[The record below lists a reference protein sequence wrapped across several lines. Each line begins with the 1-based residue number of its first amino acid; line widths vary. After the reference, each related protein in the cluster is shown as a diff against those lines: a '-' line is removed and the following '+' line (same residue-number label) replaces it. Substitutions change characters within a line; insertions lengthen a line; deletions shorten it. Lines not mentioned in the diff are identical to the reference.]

1 MIICTL
7 NKLMEENDK
16 TQSEVASKTGITRP
30 TLLSL
35 IRNDNQ
41 SIRYETINQLCKYF
55 DVDMSE
61 LLVYSPVEVELKD
74 ILLDEVPITL
84 DLEITENNSSVAVS
98 LIYDING
105 LEIEF
110 DTNLIATKSSNS
122 LTNSGKF
129 IFNSLIYQ
137 DEWNILETKG
147 FKKDFIKH
155 YNDSIDIES
164 EIKQKLADANLNT
177 NFKIKHYEVAIQ
189 TIDRKKSSNNDFED
203 LVSELKSLVENIP
216 FDKEEKEK
224 MFKKINDIKHTK
236 SETDTN

>member
-7 NKLMEENDK
+7 KKLMEENDK
-16 TQSEVASKTGITRP
+16 TQSEVANATGITRP

-41 SIRYETINQLCKYF
+41 SIRYETINQLCKFF

-61 LLVYSPVEVELKD
+61 LLVYSPVNVKLKD
-74 ILLDEVPITL
+74 VLLDEVPITL
-84 DLEITENNSSVAVS
+84 DLEITESNSSVVVS

-105 LEIEF
+105 IEIEF
-110 DTNLIATKSSNS
+110 DTNLSATKSSNS
-122 LTNSGKF
+122 LKNSGKF
-129 IFNSLIYQ
+129 IFNSLMYQ

-155 YNDSIDIES
+155 YNDSIDLES
-164 EIKQKLADANLNT
+164 EIKQKLADADLDT
-177 NFKIKHYEVAIQ
+177 KFKIKHYEVAIQ
-189 TIDRKKSSNNDFED
+189 TMDRKQSPNNDFEN

-216 FDKEEKEK
+216 FEKKEKER
-224 MFKKINDIKHTK
+224 MYEKINEIKH
-236 SETDTN
+236 EIDNNNN

>member
-7 NKLMEENDK
+7 KKLMEENDK
-16 TQSEVASKTGITRP
+16 TQSEVANTTGITRP

-41 SIRYETINQLCKYF
+41 SIRYETINQLCKFF

-61 LLVYSPVEVELKD
+61 LLVYSPVNVKLKD
-74 ILLDEVPITL
+74 ISLDEVPITL
-84 DLEITENNSSVAVS
+84 DLEITEKNSSVAVS

-105 LEIEF
+105 IEIEF
-110 DTNLIATKSSNS
+110 DTNLSATNSSNS
-122 LTNSGKF
+122 LKNSGKF
-129 IFNSLIYQ
+129 IFNSLMYQ
-137 DEWNILETKG
+137 DEWNLLETKG

-164 EIKQKLADANLNT
+164 EIKQKLADADLDT
-177 NFKIKHYEVAIQ
+177 KFKIKHYEVTIQ
-189 TIDRKKSSNNDFED
+189 TIDRKQSPNNDFEN

-216 FDKEEKEK
+216 FEKEEKER
-224 MFKKINDIKHTK
+224 MYKKINEIKH
-236 SETDTN
+236 EIDNNN